1 MGAHAKKSGCDIH
14 RMRCIFPVLS
24 AVSEE
29 KPENMNYLTICS
41 CRYTGRNGFRDRA
54 ETTQKQWEQVFVD
67 NAKMGSVPTSG
78 GVFGPIFGLSPH
90 FRKKTNTCSRLVLTN
105 KQTFDGKGDKRGQKG
120 TKGTNFVPIFVP
132 SKTPVYRNNLD
143 FLEQRF
149 DGRGQTGDKQGT
161 KMGTK
166 TPKWGILIRPM

>member
-24 AVSEE
+24 AIPEE

-41 CRYTGRNGFRDRA
+41 CRYTGRNGFRDRT
-54 ETTQKQWEQVFVD
+54 ETTKNSGNRCSGTTQKWVQSPLLGCFWPDFWAE
-67 NAKMGSVPTSG
+67 SPLSG
-78 GVFGPIFGLSPH
+78 KNKHLFEVSLD
-90 FRKKTNTCSRLVLTN
+90 
-105 KQTFDGKGDKRGQKG
+105 KQTDVRWKRGQKG

-132 SKTPVYRNNLD
+132 SKTPVYRNKPD
-143 FLEQRF
+143 FLESRF
-149 DGRGQTGDKQGT
+149 NGRGQTGDKQGT